1 MKFRKWI
8 FLAGLFTALAA
19 GQWVQ
24 ADTIVAE
31 PARLTL
37 QGQTERVASQ
47 GQLTI
52 GLEAGAARLTFDPQG
67 QAFQKVTAKIWTLED
82 RSDLL
87 ELPLNLK
94 ETGQFL
100 ADFKPANPVA
110 SRKYF
115 LEMLAVSQDGTI
127 YELKEY
133 SFDWQLDATTS
144 TTELATTHASTTSE
158 ATTTLEETTSSPVE
172 VKESSAATAIQE
184 AAKGSLTI
192 QHQSPGS
199 GKFDVIVS
207 NVSNSSGIRAV
218 KLPVWTEENGQD
230 DLRWYTATK
239 QANGTYKVTI
249 DRKDHKNGSGI
260 YHVHLYY
267 EDASGKGIGVAT
279 ARTSFAA
286 SGKISIQN
294 LNPSAGTF
302 DILIQ
307 QVSSPQAIKSV
318 MVPVWTS
325 EGGQDDIRWYAA
337 TRQADGSYKVSI
349 NKANHKNGSGD
360 YHIHLYYEYQNAPT
374 QGIATATAS
383 LFVAPTGTLK
393 ISNQNLSKGSFDVVI
408 SNVKSSKTIKSV
420 KVPVWTEAG
429 GQDDIQ
435 WYTATKQA
443 DGSYKVTVLTA
454 NHKQGRG
461 PYQVHLYY
469 EYATGEIQ
477 GIAATQTTLAN
488 QGSIKVINL
497 DQQAGTFEVLV
508 SNVGASSDLKA
519 VKIPVWSEA
528 GGQDDIQWYTATKQ
542 ADGSYKIKVS
552 RANHKNSLGLYHV
565 HLYYEFTNGR
575 MAGIGSTTATLSAK
589 SSAQLSFTN
598 VNRQKGTFDVLISN
612 PVFTSEI
619 QSVQVPVWTEAG
631 GQDDI
636 QWYSAQR
643 QADGSYRLT
652 VDSKN
657 HKNGRG
663 NYQVHLYFAYKNGQ
677 SEGITNSRF
686 SLPDVEPSG
695 KLTIANQNQ
704 NLGSFDVIISDIVA
718 PKGLDQVQVPVWSE
732 QNGQDD
738 IAWYVAKAQADGTY
752 KVTVQASN
760 HKYSTG
766 TYQVHL
772 YLKQKDG
779 STTGLG
785 QTQTAVSITEKGVKA
800 NVAIEQIDNTFGYF
814 NVVVSN
820 IFAPSGVTKVQ
831 IPVWSSV
838 NGQNDIIWYEA
849 YKQPNGNYQATV
861 RLSNHRYETGTY
873 NAHAYIESKGQL
885 HGVGTASANVTY
897 TKKSGHAFI
906 DVSSHNGYLSVADY
920 NALKVQGIYGV
931 VVKLTE
937 GTSYFNPYAPDQIKN
952 AQAAGMKISVYHYSH
967 FTSASTAQAEARYFA
982 DAAKRLGLS
991 SNIVMVNDIEE
1002 YETRTNINENMKA
1015 WEAEM
1020 RRLGYHNL
1028 IHYTGASW
1036 IDINNL
1042 GYAGPIRTGDFG
1054 ISNFWVAQY
1063 PYVNG
1068 MPVEQARLMAYHA
1081 AAAAWQFT
1089 SRALLLQG
1097 RPYFDMNIDYTGR
1110 FTQ

>member
-1 MKFRKWI
+1 MKFRKWMY
-8 FLAGLFTALAA
+8 LAGLLSVLAA
-19 GQWVQ
+19 GSWAQ

-31 PARLTL
+31 PAKLVL
-37 QGQTERVASQ
+37 QGQTARVESQ
-47 GQLTI
+47 GQLAVA
-52 GLEAGAARLTFDPQG
+52 LEAGAATLSFDPKG
-67 QAFQKVTAKIWTLED
+67 QAFQRVTASIWTLD
-82 RSDLL
+82 NRADLV
-87 ELPLNLK
+87 ELPLK
-94 ETGQFL
+94 IDETGQFL
-100 ADFKPANPVA
+100 ATFQPNNPVT
-110 SRKYF
+110 SQKYNVE
-115 LEMLAVSQDGTI
+115 LEAVAQDGSI
-127 YELKEY
+127 YELKDY
-133 SFDWQLDATTS
+133 HFDWQVDAPTS
-144 TTELATTHASTTSE
+144 TTVLETTQTSTTTE

-172 VKESSAATAIQE
+172 VKDSSAATAIQE
-184 AAKGSLTI
+184 VAAGTLTI
-192 QHQSPGS
+192 RHQNAGS

-207 NVSNSSGIRAV
+207 NLSNSSGIRAV

-249 DRKDHKNGSGI
+249 DRKDHKNGVGT

-286 SGKISIQN
+286 TGKISVQN

-302 DILIQ
+302 DIIIQ

-337 TRQADGSYKVSI
+337 TRQADGTYKVSI

-374 QGIATATAS
+374 QGIATATTS
-383 LFVAPTGTLK
+383 LFAAPTGTLK

-408 SNVKSSKTIKSV
+408 TNVKSSKTIKAV

-454 NHKQGRG
+454 NHKNGTG
-461 PYQVHLYY
+461 AYQVHLYY
-469 EYATGEIQ
+469 EYNSGEIQ
-477 GIAATQTTLAN
+477 GIAATQTTLTN
-488 QGSIKVINL
+488 QGTIKVLNL
-497 DQQAGTFEVLV
+497 NQQTGSFDVVV
-508 SNVGASSDLKA
+508 SNVSASSALKA

-542 ADGSYKIKVS
+542 ADGTYKISVS
-552 RANHKNSLGLYHV
+552 RANHKNSVGIYQV
-565 HLYYEFTNGR
+565 HLYYEFTNGQ
-575 MAGIGSTTATLSAK
+575 MAGIASTTASLSTK
-589 SSAQLSFTN
+589 SSAKLSFAN
-598 VNRQKGTFDVLISN
+598 VNRQLGTFDVQISN
-612 PVFTSEI
+612 LVFASEI

-636 QWYSAQR
+636 QWYTAQR
-643 QADGSYRLT
+643 QADGTYRLT

-663 NYQVHLYFAYKNGQ
+663 IYQVHLYFSYKNGQ
-677 SEGITNSRF
+677 SEGITS
-686 SLPDVEPSG
+686 STLTLPDGDPTG

-704 NLGSFDVIISDIVA
+704 NLGSFDVIISDILA

-738 IAWYVAKAQADGTY
+738 ITWYLASRQADGTY
-752 KVTVQASN
+752 KVTVEARN

-766 TYQVHL
+766 IYQVHL

-785 QTQTAVSITEKGVKA
+785 QTQTNVSIAEKGVKA

-849 YKQPNGNYQATV
+849 YKQPNGNYHATV
-861 RLSNHRYETGTY
+861 RLANHRYETGTY
-873 NAHAYIESKGQL
+873 NAHAYIESQGQL
-885 HGVGTASANVTY
+885 YGVGTTTANVTY

-937 GTSYFNPYAPDQIKN
+937 GVSYLNPYAADQIKN
-952 AQAAGMKISVYHYSH
+952 AQVAGLKVSVYHYSH

-982 DAAKRLGLS
+982 AAAKRLGLAQ
-991 SNIVMVNDIEE
+991 NIVMVNDIEE

-1020 RRLGYHNL
+1020 RRLGYNNL

>member
-1 MKFRKWI
+1 M
-8 FLAGLFTALAA
+8 
-19 GQWVQ
+19 
-24 ADTIVAE
+24 E
-31 PARLTL
+31 
-37 QGQTERVASQ
+37 
-47 GQLTI
+47 
-52 GLEAGAARLTFDPQG
+52 
-67 QAFQKVTAKIWTLED
+67 
-82 RSDLL
+82 
-87 ELPLNLK
+87 
-94 ETGQFL
+94 
-100 ADFKPANPVA
+100 
-110 SRKYF
+110 
-115 LEMLAVSQDGTI
+115 
-127 YELKEY
+127 
-133 SFDWQLDATTS
+133 
-144 TTELATTHASTTSE
+144 
-158 ATTTLEETTSSPVE
+158 
-172 VKESSAATAIQE
+172 
-184 AAKGSLTI
+184 
-192 QHQSPGS
+192 
-199 GKFDVIVS
+199 
-207 NVSNSSGIRAV
+207 
-218 KLPVWTEENGQD
+218 
-230 DLRWYTATK
+230 
-239 QANGTYKVTI
+239 
-249 DRKDHKNGSGI
+249 
-260 YHVHLYY
+260 
-267 EDASGKGIGVAT
+267 
-279 ARTSFAA
+279 
-286 SGKISIQN
+286 
-294 LNPSAGTF
+294 
-302 DILIQ
+302 
-307 QVSSPQAIKSV
+307 
-318 MVPVWTS
+318 
-325 EGGQDDIRWYAA
+325 
-337 TRQADGSYKVSI
+337 
-349 NKANHKNGSGD
+349 
-360 YHIHLYYEYQNAPT
+360 
-374 QGIATATAS
+374 
-383 LFVAPTGTLK
+383 
-393 ISNQNLSKGSFDVVI
+393 
-408 SNVKSSKTIKSV
+408 
-420 KVPVWTEAG
+420 
-429 GQDDIQ
+429 
-435 WYTATKQA
+435 
-443 DGSYKVTVLTA
+443 
-454 NHKQGRG
+454 
-461 PYQVHLYY
+461 
-469 EYATGEIQ
+469 
-477 GIAATQTTLAN
+477 
-488 QGSIKVINL
+488 
-497 DQQAGTFEVLV
+497 
-508 SNVGASSDLKA
+508 
-519 VKIPVWSEA
+519 
-528 GGQDDIQWYTATKQ
+528 
-542 ADGSYKIKVS
+542 
-552 RANHKNSLGLYHV
+552 
-565 HLYYEFTNGR
+565 
-575 MAGIGSTTATLSAK
+575 
-589 SSAQLSFTN
+589 
-598 VNRQKGTFDVLISN
+598 
-612 PVFTSEI
+612 
-619 QSVQVPVWTEAG
+619 
-631 GQDDI
+631 
-636 QWYSAQR
+636 
-643 QADGSYRLT
+643 
-652 VDSKN
+652 SKN

-686 SLPDVEPSG
+686 TLPDVEPSG

-738 IAWYVAKAQADGTY
+738 IAWYVASAQADGTY

-779 STTGLG
+779 STIGLG
-785 QTQTAVSITEKGVKA
+785 QTQTSVSITEKGVKA

-838 NGQNDIIWYEA
+838 NGQNDLIWYEA
-849 YKQPNGNYQATV
+849 YKQPNGNYQATI
-861 RLSNHRYETGTY
+861 RLANHRYETGIY

-885 HGVGTASANVTY
+885 YGVGTATANVTY

-920 NALKVQGIYGV
+920 NALRVQGIYGV

-937 GTSYFNPYAPDQIKN
+937 GTSYFNPYAADQIKN

-1063 PYVNG
+1063 PYING